1 MSIFSKKTPPATVEE
16 LNASTQQQIN
26 EAFFA
31 AATKDNNIELA
42 ELLYLQGADV
52 NYQDKDGNT
61 ALHIHNH
68 NNFKMVKLLIETAK
82 IDTEIRNNEG
92 VLGEHRVN
100 NHIQSYLQQQRERQK
115 PTGWIKVTE
124 DTIAHTVFGESLGY
138 RLTEVFNFSSRTYV
152 YITQNLETKAEN
164 KTLTVFDEFGNKS
177 FLLNALEEL
186 KKQGGTAEES
196 SISGKIHLAKDS
208 FGAGR

>member
-1 MSIFSKKTPPATVEE
+1 MSLFSKKTPPATVEE
-16 LNASTQQQIN
+16 EKISAQQQLN

-31 AATKDNNIELA
+31 AATKDHDLELA

-52 NYQDKDGNT
+52 NYQDKEGNT

-68 NNFKMVKLLIETAK
+68 NNFKMVKFLIETAK

-92 VLGEHRVN
+92 VLGESRIN
-100 NHIQSYLQQQRERQK
+100 NHIQNYLLQLREQQK
-115 PTGWIKVTE
+115 PTGWIKVAD
-124 DTIAHTVFGESLGY
+124 DTIAHTVFDKQLGY

-152 YITQNLETKAEN
+152 HIAQNLETKAEN

-177 FLLNALEEL
+177 FLLNALQEL
-186 KKQGGTAEES
+186 KNQGGTAEED
-196 SISGKIHLAKDS
+196 SINGKQHLAKDS
-208 FGAGR
+208 LGAKR